1 MKFIKRGLLILL
13 CATFLASCGTTKGA
27 VQNDTVKNE
36 KTVKADKKSEK
47 EQKKGEKTKEKNKK
61 KTAKSK
67 KAKSGVYLAAINE
80 AVNAGNYDEAYSLL
94 SEETNRNSLG
104 SDDIYKIDAGMI
116 KLYAGI
122 KAEAEM
128 DKRSKEYKAEAVNH
142 LNDVA
147 DVYKLLD
154 KYYNADKVE
163 LSTLL
168 LDSYSTD
175 YKTYDY
181 EDMYAV
187 IFNALAKMDNSET
200 ADDAFQDLKKIEDM
214 LKAMDQYK
222 NKLIEKIDEASPS
235 DSKAP
240 EAAGVVFSNSALANY
255 LALIYNKYTYRD
267 GDQRKLLYDE
277 MEKAYEQ
284 ESYKDKTK
292 YEATLAAVKKEKEDV
307 PNGMARLN
315 VVALMG
321 LMAEKKGVS
330 EEMTTPINAIVKGLS
345 KVPAVQQLGV
355 PLDEITSILT
365 SGPLDR
371 KMQYDYTVL
380 EPRDYKVKTCEIKIG
395 DKAVTLDLIENVND
409 ISRACM
415 EKNIVLDTKRSK
427 FRSTT
432 RYIAAAATYVGAMY
446 KAKDMNALAKKGAE
460 MAAGKALDN
469 KLDEIDENDN
479 PDIRGTHFFP
489 AEVHAGALEIA
500 PEKYN
505 VTISFFSSPDPSPNT
520 LIKSVTIPDVEIKA
534 GELNLLT
541 VQCQE

>member
-47 EQKKGEKTKEKNKK
+47 EQKKGEKAKEKNKK

-67 KAKSGVYLAAINE
+67 KAKSGDYLAAINE
-80 AVNAGNYDEAYSLL
+80 AMNAGNYEEAYSLL

-104 SDDIYKIDAGMI
+104 SDDIYNIDAGMI
-116 KLYAGI
+116 KLYAGN
-122 KAEAEM
+122 
-128 DKRSKEYKAEAVNH
+128 KAEAVNH
-142 LNDVA
+142 FNDVA
-147 DVYKLLD
+147 ADMHKLQE
-154 KYYNADKVE
+154 KYNNADKVE

-168 LDSYSTD
+168 LDPYSTD
-175 YKTYDY
+175 YVTYDY

-200 ADDAFQDLKKIEDM
+200 ADDAFVDLKNIRHM
-214 LKAMDQYK
+214 LRKMDEYK
-222 NKLIEKIDEASPS
+222 NKLLEKIDEASPS

-255 LALIYNKYTYRD
+255 LALIYNKYNDHREGENRD
-267 GDQRKLLYDE
+267 YFYKKMKE
-277 MEKAYEQ
+277 AYEQ
-284 ESYKDKTK
+284 ESYKGETK
-292 YEATLAAVKKEKEDV
+292 YAATLDAVKEETKDV

-330 EEMTTPINAIVKGLS
+330 EEMTTPINAIVEGLS
-345 KVPAVQQLGV
+345 SVPAVKQLAVASG
-355 PLDEITSILT
+355 EITSILT
-365 SGPLDR
+365 GGLSKR
-371 KMQYDYTVL
+371 NMQYDYTVL
-380 EPRDYKVKTCEIKIG
+380 EPRDYKAKTCEIKIG
-395 DKAVTLDLIENVND
+395 DKVVTLDLIENVND
-409 ISRACM
+409 ISSACM
-415 EKNIVLDTKRSK
+415 EKNIEFDKKRSK

-446 KAKDMNALAKKGAE
+446 KAKDMNAIAKAGAS
-460 MAAGKALDN
+460 MAAGKVLDTTL
-469 KLDEIDENDN
+469 KKIDENDKA
-479 PDIRGTHFFP
+479 DIRGTHFFP

-500 PEKYN
+500 PGPYN
-505 VTISFFSSPDPSPNT
+505 VTISFPGTSIKPVT
-520 LIKSVTIPDVEIKA
+520 KSVKIEA
-534 GELNLLT
+534 GKLNLLT

>member
-47 EQKKGEKTKEKNKK
+47 EQKKGEKAKEKNKK

-67 KAKSGVYLAAINE
+67 KAKSGDYLAAINE
-80 AVNAGNYDEAYSLL
+80 AVNAGNYEEAYSLL

-116 KLYAGI
+116 NLYAENYEEAI
-122 KAEAEM
+122 K
-128 DKRSKEYKAEAVNH
+128 H
-142 LNDVA
+142 LYDVA
-147 DVYKLLD
+147 DMYKLQE
-154 KYYNADKVE
+154 KYDNADKVE

-168 LDSYSTD
+168 LDPYSTD
-175 YKTYDY
+175 YVTYDY

-187 IFNALAKMDNSET
+187 IFDALAKLAQKDNPDT
-200 ADDAFQDLKKIEDM
+200 ADDAFQDLKSIRHM
-214 LKAMDQYK
+214 LKKMKVYK
-222 NKLIEKIDEASPS
+222 EKLLEKIDEASPS

-255 LALIYNKYTYRD
+255 LALIYNKYNDHREGENRD
-267 GDQRKLLYDE
+267 YFYKE
-277 MEKAYEQ
+277 MKKAYEQ
-284 ESYKDKTK
+284 ESYKGAKIP
-292 YEATLAAVKKEKEDV
+292 AAVKKETEDV

-330 EEMTTPINAIVKGLS
+330 EEMTTPINAIVNGLS
-345 KVPAVQQLGV
+345 SDPAVKQLGV
-355 PLDEITSILT
+355 ALDEITSILT
-365 SGPLDR
+365 GGLSKR
-371 KMQYDYTVL
+371 NIQYDYTVL
-380 EPRDYKVKTCEIKIG
+380 EPRDYNAKTCVIKIG
-395 DKAVTLDLIENVND
+395 DKEVTLDLIENVND
-409 ISRACM
+409 ISSACM
-415 EKNIVLDTKRSK
+415 EKNIEFDKKRSK
-427 FRSTT
+427 FRGTT

-446 KAKDMNALAKKGAE
+446 KTKDISNPLAKKGAV
-460 MAAGKALDN
+460 MAAGKALDTA
-469 KLDEIDENDN
+469 LDIIDENDKA
-479 PDIRGTHFFP
+479 DIRGTHFFP

-505 VTISFFSSPDPSPNT
+505 VTISFFSSPDPSPDT

>member
-36 KTVKADKKSEK
+36 ETVKADKKSEK
-47 EQKKGEKTKEKNKK
+47 EQKKGEKAKEKNKK

-67 KAKSGVYLAAINE
+67 KAKSGDYLAAINE
-80 AVNAGNYDEAYSLL
+80 AMNAGNYEEAYNLL

-104 SDDIYKIDAGMI
+104 SDDIYNIDAGMI
-116 KLYAGI
+116 KLYAGN
-122 KAEAEM
+122 KAEAINHFNGVADM
-128 DKRSKEYKAEAVNH
+128 DKLNEKYK
-142 LNDVA
+142 
-147 DVYKLLD
+147 
-154 KYYNADKVE
+154 NADKVE

-168 LDSYSTD
+168 LDPYSTD
-175 YKTYDY
+175 YVTYDY

-187 IFNALAKMDNSET
+187 IFNALAKMDNPET
-200 ADDAFQDLKKIEDM
+200 ADAAFQDLKNIREM
-214 LKAMDQYK
+214 LLAMDQYK
-222 NKLIEKIDEASPS
+222 KILSEKIDESSPS
-235 DSKAP
+235 DSTAT

-255 LALIYNKYTYRD
+255 LALIYNKYNDRD
-267 GDQRKLLYDE
+267 GDNRNYFYKE
-277 MEKAYEQ
+277 MEKAYAQ
-284 ESYKDKTK
+284 ESYKG
-292 YEATLAAVKKEKEDV
+292 ATIPAAVKAETGDV

-330 EEMTTPINAIVKGLS
+330 EEMTTPINAIVDGLS

-355 PLDEITSILT
+355 ALGEITSILT
-365 SGPLDR
+365 GGFSKR
-371 KMQYDYTVL
+371 NMQYDYTVL
-380 EPRDYKVKTCEIKIG
+380 EPLDYKAKTCEIKIG

-409 ISRACM
+409 ISSACM
-415 EKNIVLDTKRSK
+415 EKNIEFDKKRSK
-427 FRSTT
+427 FRSST

-446 KAKDMNALAKKGAE
+446 KTKDMNPLAKKGAE
-460 MAAGKALDN
+460 MAAGKVLDTTLN
-469 KLDEIDENDN
+469 KIDENDK
-479 PDIRGTHFFP
+479 PDIRGAHFFP

-500 PEKYN
+500 PGTYD
-505 VTISFFSSPDPSPNT
+505 VTISFPGTSIEPVT
-520 LIKSVTIPDVEIKA
+520 KSVEIKA

>member
-36 KTVKADKKSEK
+36 ETVKADKKSEK
-47 EQKKGEKTKEKNKK
+47 EQKKGEKAKEKNKK

-67 KAKSGVYLAAINE
+67 KAKSGDYLAAINE
-80 AVNAGNYDEAYSLL
+80 AMNAGNYEEAYSLL

-104 SDDIYKIDAGMI
+104 SDDIYNIDAGMI
-116 KLYAGI
+116 KLYAGN
-122 KAEAEM
+122 KAEAINHFNGVADM
-128 DKRSKEYKAEAVNH
+128 DKLNEKYK
-142 LNDVA
+142 
-147 DVYKLLD
+147 
-154 KYYNADKVE
+154 NADKVE

-168 LDSYSTD
+168 LDPYSTD
-175 YKTYDY
+175 YVTYDY

-187 IFNALAKMDNSET
+187 IFDALAKMDNPAT
-200 ADDAFQDLKKIEDM
+200 ADAAFQDLKNIREM
-214 LKAMDQYK
+214 LLAMDQYK
-222 NKLIEKIDEASPS
+222 KILSKKIDESSPS
-235 DSKAP
+235 DSKDT

-255 LALIYNKYTYRD
+255 LALIYNKYNDRD
-267 GDQRKLLYDE
+267 GDNRNYFYKE
-277 MEKAYEQ
+277 MEKAYAQ
-284 ESYKDKTK
+284 KSYEGT
-292 YEATLAAVKKEKEDV
+292 TIPAAVKAETGDV

-330 EEMTTPINAIVKGLS
+330 EVMPTPINAIVEGLS
-345 KVPAVQQLGV
+345 SVPAVQQLG
-355 PLDEITSILT
+355 DIASFLT
-365 SGPLDR
+365 GGFSDR
-371 KMQYDYTVL
+371 NMQYDYTVL
-380 EPRDYKVKTCEIKIG
+380 EPRDYNAKTCEIKIG
-395 DKAVTLDLIENVND
+395 DKAVTLDLIENVNH
-409 ISRACM
+409 ISSACM
-415 EKNIVLDTKRSK
+415 EKNIEFDKKRSK

-460 MAAGKALDN
+460 MAAGKVLDTALA
-469 KLDEIDENDN
+469 KIDENDKA
-479 PDIRGTHFFP
+479 DIRGAHFFP

-500 PEKYN
+500 PGTYD
-505 VTISFFSSPDPSPNT
+505 VTISFPGTSIEPVT
-520 LIKSVTIPDVEIKA
+520 KSVEIKA